1 MQPSFMRIKSFK
13 RILAPSLLA
22 LFLLF
27 CQHAWADSDRP
38 IVYEWTRFDSNWN
51 ELITSGWVF
60 TSPDIDLSG
69 VNHPHLYVDCNPDYF
84 EAYYSTDGVDFVK
97 LEKTVTSTNRI
108 VFGGIWSIPK
118 EAKSIKVDFSN
129 SSSYSALTQ
138 VVIGD
143 WRDATDDDVAISY
156 CPDINFWNGE
166 NFINGWEYQKEG
178 DYYTLISPE
187 LDLRNCTRP
196 ALLSER
202 SIFYNR
208 SEIWYS
214 YDGIT
219 FEKTKINGGRCQ
231 LLPLN
236 VKRVKI
242 CSDFGPGTI
251 FIAEIGR
258 ISVEEKM
265 SFENPVLYQGEWAND
280 SHKSCSSQGIV
291 ELTMDFPNDFCGDV
305 CARSKLSYLF
315 DSNKFG
321 LCKVNGEW
329 LDLTD
334 LKLQT
339 ENETYQYYIPL
350 PAGAEKWYI
359 RTSKTY
365 SLPYDNY
372 LTNLASETDSG
383 MSASS
388 FNSDLAYDYDG
399 DKHIEMFNYG
409 WHKASSSNTLEA
421 VKSLYYQC
429 GQASQTVDLDGDGY
443 VDVISDKVYFSDSY
457 GDMHVAEDIS
467 SDGWTAVDVANDGKL
482 QLLDI
487 SNTDVPTQSIS
498 FNDGRTPVKHHV
510 NIMSANAFRKTG
522 KPAPCGIPSLKD
534 GMFVGGPSSSVK
546 FTEFANA
553 DLTGDGIPDIYSPE
567 TGNVYA
573 GIGDGTFIEL
583 VMSGNM
589 KLRDLD
595 GDGVSDFVTFDEGS
609 KTLAM
614 HFVSADGNITS
625 KQLLNGLYCNTEIWL
640 YDFDKDGDVDILVP
654 FDYTVSTPNTG
665 HANGASYLVMFENKG
680 NRTFKKHEHYI
691 GEGYYFTKCVD
702 TDADGNYEVLAYDGG
717 EYGRYTNGTYLFNLN
732 GIDVD
737 TTPLLINGNNNI
749 KTFADLTNSG
759 IIHAIGKYIYPPCE
773 YTALSD
779 KVNQRPTMPDVAPTV
794 SYNKSEQLLTVTW
807 SRGSDVESS
816 PLDLTYE
823 VRVSSSL
830 GKNDI
835 VHSDSHPDG
844 TRRNLHEG
852 REGYSTTRI
861 FNVATW
867 KPGTYYIDVQA
878 IDPNCR
884 GSEFCPAVVWTKEGV
899 PASFELEYVNPF
911 GIGDICRVVT
921 AYKPENGISYVWD
934 TDDATIISA
943 SEDKSE
949 LLLSFSNFGEKR
961 IGLRVTDAE
970 GNQLNSLEH
979 SLYVKRSNLKRYPA
993 LDKNA
998 SLSADF
1004 NADGKN
1010 ELIVFTCKMYHENA
1024 SGEWEELKK
1033 IYNTNMPY
1041 IAYLLDVNR
1050 DGLPD
1055 AIAERAMLINQGDMD
1070 MEIETDRSSIKVYGD
1085 AVSDFDNDGVPEV
1098 LDGGYIYKYNNA
1110 FTSTYKSDAG
1120 DTGFLYTVLSIQDL
1134 NGDGLRDFIYDYSN
1148 NIRTVI
1154 NQGDNTFKE
1163 DESFNIEDLLST
1175 KIPGDYSHSPF
1186 WEAVGDFDNDGK
1198 PDYVI
1203 SDWVQELGQYQFAI
1217 IWNDGTITPLISRLA
1232 RAKVAIQD
1240 FDNNGFEDIM
1250 ITGETGEIY
1259 IYHMLPG
1266 RKFDEEPRN
1275 ALDDETD
1282 LVKYFKAPRFLNSE
1296 GDLIAYDNYYYLSK
1310 LIVDNER
1317 PDAPTDIVVNET
1329 EQGVVIDW
1337 THAVDK
1343 ETPGVRM
1350 RYNISIR
1357 RKGVEGEGA
1366 YFISPMNGEV
1376 DYAPVPQGE
1385 DNIEQ
1390 NDILWRGTRFLIP
1403 REVIANGDYIVRIQA
1418 FDAIMAAS
1426 AFSDPVEFTVKGG
1439 TLGKYPSVVKVGDIA
1454 EITLSASAGNTIDWQ
1469 GGVVKS
1475 VNGSTYQVAWNE
1487 TGIKRITD
1495 GKLTASIN
1503 VVEGVD
1509 ASFSGVPDEVVVG
1522 DIGYV
1527 VCPTYAEGEWMVSF
1541 NGTTF
1546 NPIADFDNYFNLEI
1560 ADASAQK
1567 PVKFY
1572 FGRCGDV
1579 YVRHTVATVYGQEVF
1594 TKKYTVKE
1602 ADLLPDIDMVN
1613 IDSETGR
1620 LRVTFKQETRPE
1632 VLGFNLYR
1640 ETSQTAIYDLVATG
1654 LGVNDSFVDN
1664 FSEPTSRSSRYCVSW
1679 ILPYGE
1685 SRMSVAHQSVHLMI
1699 NRALG
1704 NAINLMWSPYEG
1716 REIDSYTIYRGATA
1730 ETMQPI
1736 ATVSGNA
1743 RSYTDMQ
1750 ADSTQPLYAV
1760 AVIFSNRARANG
1772 EPVLSNVVSTADA
1785 MNATLATSVSVISEG
1800 NSTEIGGPDQK
1811 GVQLNAVIEPIT
1823 AGIRYV
1829 NWTIEEGADIA
1840 TVSSTGYVTM
1850 YPDAPMGSVV
1860 VRATAVDGSG
1870 AYGEITLNAISSVE
1884 DAISNILTRGEL
1896 ICSPTVVD
1904 SEMTVNGLGE
1914 DGTSR
1919 LYIYNISGVVC
1930 RVLDVEGSSAVVSV
1944 DGLAAG
1950 HYFVR
1955 AENRLGISIGRFV
1968 KK

>member
-1 MQPSFMRIKSFK
+1 MI
-13 RILAPSLLA
+13 
-22 LFLLF
+22 
-27 CQHAWADSDRP
+27 
-38 IVYEWTRFDSNWN
+38 
-51 ELITSGWVF
+51 
-60 TSPDIDLSG
+60 
-69 VNHPHLYVDCNPDYF
+69 
-84 EAYYSTDGVDFVK
+84 
-97 LEKTVTSTNRI
+97 
-108 VFGGIWSIPK
+108 
-118 EAKSIKVDFSN
+118 
-129 SSSYSALTQ
+129 
-138 VVIGD
+138 IGD

-156 CPDINFWNGE
+156 WPGVQFREGK
-166 NFINGWEYQKEG
+166 NFINGWEYQEDDK
-178 DYYTLISPE
+178 TLISPE

-196 ALLSER
+196 ALLCDDG
-202 SIFYNR
+202 FYYN

-219 FEKTKINGGRCQ
+219 FEKPKRNAGRCQ

-242 CSDFGPGTI
+242 CYVSGAPEAI

-258 ISVEEKM
+258 ISTEEKL
-265 SFENPVLYQGEWAND
+265 SFENQVLYQGEWSSD
-280 SHKSCSSQGIV
+280 SHESCSSQGIV
-291 ELTMDFPNDFCGDV
+291 ELTMDFPADFSGDFCDYTHYYYI
-305 CARSKLSYLF
+305 L
-315 DSNKFG
+315 DSDKFG
-321 LCKVNGEW
+321 LCRVKGEW
-329 LDLTD
+329 IDLTAIKRKKD
-334 LKLQT
+334 NVNYKP
-339 ENETYQYYIPL
+339 YYIPL
-350 PAGAEKWYI
+350 PVGAEKWYI
-359 RTSKTY
+359 RCSKSY
-365 SLPYDNY
+365 RLPYSGY
-372 LTNLASETDSG
+372 LPNWASEPNSY
-383 MSASS
+383 MSADS
-388 FNSDLAYDYDG
+388 FDKDLAYDYDG
-399 DKHIEMFNYG
+399 DMHIELYNYG
-409 WHKASSSNTLEA
+409 WHKATSSNTIEG
-421 VKSLYYQC
+421 VKNLYYQC

-443 VDVISDKVYFSDSY
+443 VDVINGSTVYFSDSY
-457 GDMHVAEDIS
+457 GDLDMIGDVGRH
-467 SDGWTAVDVANDGKL
+467 GLTAVDVANDGKL

-487 SNTDVPTQSIS
+487 SNIDVPTQSIS
-498 FNDGRTPVKHHV
+498 FTEGRTPIKHHV

-522 KPAPCGIPSLKD
+522 KPAPDGIPSLKD
-534 GMFVGGPSSSVK
+534 GMFVGAPSSSVK

-573 GIGDGTFIEL
+573 GIGNGTFIEL
-583 VMSGNM
+583 VMSSNM

-595 GDGVSDFVTFDEGS
+595 GDGVSDFVTFDEDS
-609 KTLAM
+609 KTLAV

-625 KQLLNGLYCNTEIWL
+625 KQLLKGLYCNTEIWL

-654 FDYTVSTPNTG
+654 FDYTVSPPNDNR
-665 HANGASYLVMFENKG
+665 HENGASYLVMFENKG

-691 GEGYYFTKCVD
+691 GEGYYFTECVD
-702 TDADGNYEVLAYDGG
+702 TDADGNYEVLAYTQDPI
-717 EYGRYTNGTYLFNLN
+717 YASVKRATYLFNLN

-737 TTPLLINGNNNI
+737 TTPLLINGNYNI

-759 IIHAIGKYIYPPCE
+759 IMHAIGKEVYTPCE

-779 KVNQRPTMPDVAPTV
+779 KVNQRPTMPDAAPTV
-794 SYNKSEQLLTVTW
+794 SYNKSEQLLTVSW
-807 SRGSDVESS
+807 LRGADVESS

-835 VHSDSHPDG
+835 VHADAHPDG

-852 REGYSTTRI
+852 REGYGTTRT

-911 GIGDICRVVT
+911 GVGDTCRVVV

-934 TDDATIISA
+934 TGDATVISA
-943 SEDKSE
+943 TEDNSE
-949 LLLSFSNFGEKR
+949 LLLCFSNFGDKIIR
-961 IGLRVTDAE
+961 LSVTDAE
-970 GNQLNSLEH
+970 GNQLNSSEQ
-979 SLYVKRSNLKRYPA
+979 SLYVKRTNLKLYPA
-993 LDKNA
+993 LDDDA

-1010 ELIVFTCKMYHENA
+1010 ELIVSRHKMYHENA

-1033 IYNTNMPY
+1033 IYNTNFPY
-1041 IAYLLDVNR
+1041 FAYLLDVNR

-1055 AIAERAMLINQGDMD
+1055 VIGERAMIINQGDMD

-1085 AVSDFDNDGVPEV
+1085 AVSDFDNDGVPEI
-1098 LDGGYIYKYNNA
+1098 LDGSYIYKYNTA
-1110 FTSTYKSDAG
+1110 FTSTYKSNVGG
-1120 DTGFLYTVLSIQDL
+1120 DIGSVYTVLSIQDL
-1134 NGDGLRDFIYDYSN
+1134 NGDGLRDFIYYYY
-1148 NIRTVI
+1148 NITTVI

-1163 DESFNIEDLLST
+1163 VESFNIKELLST
-1175 KIPGDYSHSPF
+1175 KIPGDYSHSPTF
-1186 WEAVGDFDNDGK
+1186 EAVGDFDNDGK

-1203 SDWVQELGQYQFAI
+1203 SDWIQELRQRQFSI

-1232 RAKVAIQD
+1232 SADVAIQD

-1250 ITGETGEIY
+1250 IAGETGEVY

-1275 ALDDETD
+1275 ALDGEVDALKE
-1282 LVKYFKAPRFLNSE
+1282 FRAPRFLNSE
-1296 GDLIAYDNYYYLSK
+1296 GDLIASAYNGYNQK

-1317 PDAPTDIVVNET
+1317 PEAPTNVVVNET

-1357 RKGVEGEGA
+1357 HKGVEGEGA
-1366 YFISPMNGEV
+1366 YLISPMNGEV
-1376 DYAPVPQGE
+1376 DYAPAPQGNSDVE
-1385 DNIEQ
+1385 K
-1390 NDILWRGTRFLIP
+1390 NDILWRGTRFFIP

-1439 TLGKYPSVVKVGDIA
+1439 TFGKYPSVVKVDDIA
-1454 EITLSASAGNTIDWQ
+1454 EITLSASVGSTIDWQ
-1469 GGVVKS
+1469 GGVINS
-1475 VNGSTYQVAWNE
+1475 VNGSTYMVSWKE
-1487 TGIKRITD
+1487 PGIKHITD

-1509 ASFSGVPDEVVVG
+1509 ASFSGIPDEVVVG
-1522 DIGYV
+1522 DIGHV

-1541 NGTTF
+1541 NGSTF
-1546 NPIADFDNYFNLEI
+1546 NQIADFTNYFNLEI
-1560 ADASAQK
+1560 ADASAEK
-1567 PVKFY
+1567 PINFY
-1572 FGRCGDV
+1572 FGKCGDV
-1579 YVRHTVATVYGQEVF
+1579 YVRHSVATAYGQEVF

-1632 VLGFNLYR
+1632 VMGCNLYR
-1640 ETSQTAIYDLVATG
+1640 ETSQTEIYELVAAG

-1716 REIDSYTIYRGATA
+1716 REIASYTIYRGATA
-1730 ETMQPI
+1730 ETMQQI
-1736 ATVSGNA
+1736 AMVSGNA

-1750 ADSTQPLYAV
+1750 PDSAQPLYAV
-1760 AVIFSNRARANG
+1760 AVIFSTQARAIG
-1772 EPVLSNVVSTADA
+1772 EPVLSNVVSTAEA
-1785 MNATLATSVSVISEG
+1785 MNAKLATSVSVISEV
-1800 NSTEIGGPDQK
+1800 NSTEIGGPDQI
-1811 GVQLNAVIEPIT
+1811 GLQLNAVIEPIT

-1850 YPDAPMGSVV
+1850 YPDAPMGTVV

-1870 AYGEITLNAISSVE
+1870 AYGEIILNAISSVE
-1884 DAISNILTRGEL
+1884 DAISDICTRGEL
-1896 ICSPTVVD
+1896 ICSPTAVD
-1904 SEMTVNGLGE
+1904 SEMTVKGLDN
-1914 DGTSR
+1914 DGASR

-1930 RVLDVEGSSAVVSV
+1930 QILDVEGSSAVVSV
-1944 DGLAAG
+1944 DWLASG